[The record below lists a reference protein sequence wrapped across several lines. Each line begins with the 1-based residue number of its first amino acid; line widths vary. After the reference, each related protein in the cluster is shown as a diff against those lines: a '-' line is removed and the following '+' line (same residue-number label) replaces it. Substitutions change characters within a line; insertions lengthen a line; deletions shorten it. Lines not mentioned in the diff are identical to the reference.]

1 MTDVRELVPEFFF
14 LPELFLNKEKHD
26 FGHQQTEE
34 RVNNVN
40 LPTWCFN
47 DPYIFVARHRQALES
62 DHVSRNIHNWIDL
75 IFGYKQ
81 RGEEAVKNLNL
92 YYYLTYEDSV
102 DLSTI
107 LDEKEKLS
115 IESQIIHFGQCPIQ
129 LFQTPHPI
137 RLPKKDINYLKL
149 VGDKEAKLQY
159 FTLIPH
165 TYSP

>member
-1 MTDVRELVPEFFF
+1 MPQYHFGTHYSAQAIVFQFLIRVYPFTKGAIELQSGKFDIADRLFFSLEETFKNATEEMTDVRELVPEFFF

-75 IFGYKQ
+75 IFGYK
-81 RGEEAVKNLNL
+81 
-92 YYYLTYEDSV
+92 
-102 DLSTI
+102 
-107 LDEKEKLS
+107 
-115 IESQIIHFGQCPIQ
+115 
-129 LFQTPHPI
+129 
-137 RLPKKDINYLKL
+137 
-149 VGDKEAKLQY
+149 
-159 FTLIPH
+159 
-165 TYSP
+165 